1 MASQQAKYRAQ
12 ATFAL
17 AQEWQAT
24 LYLAQ
29 LKAKAVERVKASEAA
44 LAEEKSLNDERKRKM
59 KVFVETK
66 AEELRVAKAQ
76 NEDMQSEVE
85 ELRTTLRE
93 TREKLEHVHAEWQ
106 KVQTRNRELMRE
118 MKSMKKN
125 SEKMHKMGGDLEME
139 LSKSTQET
147 EEHKNK
153 RMTAKHEL
161 MTILRTLEA
170 EQSSSSKLRDSIKF
184 TFTPKALSQ
193 QQLISESLK
202 DFEIELERLSRRLGK
217 PLPPPPMS
225 MNGHSNGGDD
235 GINGAT
241 AGRKGSNKSETD
253 SQTLLTNLE
262 SETQKVSQA
271 ILKLQVSV
279 ERLHAVIGDDGDRTC
294 ASALQD
300 IIALMAQGQS
310 GPAAATVASNETNG
324 SPVGRGGRKSKYGLV
339 PEETNHLR

>member
-1 MASQQAKYRAQ
+1 MEK
-12 ATFAL
+12 
-17 AQEWQAT
+17 
-24 LYLAQ
+24 
-29 LKAKAVERVKASEAA
+29 LKAKAVERVKGCEES
-44 LAEEKSLNDERKRKM
+44 LAEEKALNEERKRKM
-59 KVFVETK
+59 KVFVESK

-76 NEDMQSEVE
+76 NDELQAEVE

-125 SEKMHKMGGDLEME
+125 TEKMHKMGGNLEME

-170 EQSSSSKLRDSIKF
+170 EQSNSSKLRDSIKF

-225 MNGHSNGGDD
+225 MNGHINGGGGDD
-235 GINGAT
+235 SSRGSSSSG
-241 AGRKGSNKSETD
+241 GRKGANKSETD
-253 SQTLLTNLE
+253 SQTLLANLE

-271 ILKLQVSV
+271 ILRLQGSV
-279 ERLHAVIGDDGDRTC
+279 ERLHAVIGDDGDGTC
-294 ASALQD
+294 ASALQN
-300 IIALMAQGQS
+300 ILALMAQSQTGS
-310 GPAAATVASNETNG
+310 SSSVAAGSNEMNG
-324 SPVGRGGRKSKYGLV
+324 SPVARSGGGRKSKYGLV
-339 PEETNHLR
+339 PEESESII